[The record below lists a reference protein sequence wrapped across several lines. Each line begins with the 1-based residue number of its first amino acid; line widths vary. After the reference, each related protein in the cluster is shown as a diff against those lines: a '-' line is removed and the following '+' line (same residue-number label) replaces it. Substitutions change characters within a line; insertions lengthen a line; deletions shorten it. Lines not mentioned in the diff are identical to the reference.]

1 MYFTLILL
9 LILNLTLEIN
19 LYILK
24 TSGSFEYT
32 TGNFKCITI
41 FFFSFYQINILKEE
55 KIFIFLYINDFV
67 SFNFVFQKPGQ
78 VG

>member
-9 LILNLTLEIN
+9 LILNLTLEIK
-19 LYILK
+19 ILK

-41 FFFSFYQINILKEE
+41 FFFSFYQINILKEG
-55 KIFIFLYINDFV
+55 KILIFLYINDFV

>member
-9 LILNLTLEIN
+9 LILNLTLEIY

-41 FFFSFYQINILKEE
+41 FFFFILSDKYIKRRKDFYIL
-55 KIFIFLYINDFV
+55 IY
-67 SFNFVFQKPGQ
+67 
-78 VG
+78 